1 MKNGILTAGLVVAL
15 FAVAASMMAHPQIY
29 SVTPQQGGKG
39 ATGSSGSSGSAAT
52 IAAGTISSLPTGST
66 PTISN
71 SGSSAAAV
79 FNFAIPVGLTG
90 SAGTNGING
99 AGWIPAKL
107 TTNTSGA
114 VTWTFPAGCIG
125 SGNPP
130 AIVYAAEGPNPA
142 NGVSVNVQTVGTV
155 GVTTVEFQVTKQTAT
170 TVALLGLTIAVTAAG
185 TAVGATVIDVGCLAQ

>member
-39 ATGSSGSSGSAAT
+39 ATGSSGSSGTAAT

-66 PTISN
+66 PTINN
-71 SGSSAAAV
+71 SGSSSAAV

-90 SAGTNGING
+90 SQGISG

-114 VTWTFPAGCIG
+114 ITWTFPAGCIG
-125 SGNPP
+125 SGNAP

-142 NGVSVNVQTVGTV
+142 GTTSVNVQTVGTV
-155 GVTTVEFQVTKQTAT
+155 GVTTVGFQVTKQTAT
-170 TVALLGLTIAVTAAG
+170 TVALIGLTIAVTASG
-185 TAVGATVIDVGCLAQ
+185 TGVGATIIDVGCLAQ